1 MRTLRRYWNLSNLQR
16 NWPFRVLPGQTTN
29 VGSAVL
35 AVSRNCE
42 LRNVRRHG
50 RGG

>member
-29 VGSAVL
+29 LGCEVL
-35 AVSRNCE
+35 ALPWNCE
-42 LRNVRRHG
+42 LRNV
-50 RGG
+50 